1 MLSISFYSENS
12 QYVGSIKYTF
22 DFAEWLLDRGLYR
35 IEGVRA
41 CETLVVGEEDDEDEG
56 YEREVVLLTSTTRQK
71 LLIFFQS
78 AIIQESSK
86 PSWKIGLLRQ
96 INNFIENEK
105 CLYMS
110 YFE

>member
-12 QYVGSIKYTF
+12 QYVGSIEYTL

-41 CETLVVGEEDDEDEG
+41 CETLIVEEEEDED
-56 YEREVVLLTSTTRQK
+56 YELEVVLLTNPTRQK
-71 LLIFFQS
+71 LLTFFRS

-86 PSWKIGLLRQ
+86 PSWKIGLLRR
-96 INNFIENEK
+96 INDFLENEE
-105 CLYMS
+105 CLYMD
-110 YFE
+110 YLE

>member
-12 QYVGSIKYTF
+12 QYVGSIEYTL
-22 DFAEWLLDRGLYR
+22 DFGEWLLDQGLYR

-41 CETLVVGEEDDEDEG
+41 CETLVVEEEDDEG
-56 YEREVVLLTSTTRQK
+56 YEREVVLLTSTTRRK
-71 LLIFFQS
+71 LLTFFQS

-86 PSWKIGLLRQ
+86 PSWKISLLRR
-96 INNFIENEK
+96 INDFLENEE